1 MVTPNFDKMKVRT
14 TTFLI
19 RRKSIRKISI
29 RKICISK
36 ISIGKI
42 IVVVMIILLGK
53 EEE

>member
-1 MVTPNFDKMKVRT
+1 MVTPNFDKMKVRM

-19 RRKSIRKISI
+19 RRISI

-36 ISIGKI
+36 IIIRKI

>member
-1 MVTPNFDKMKVRT
+1 MVTPNFDKMKVRM

-19 RRKSIRKISI
+19 RRMSI

-36 ISIGKI
+36 ISIRKI
-42 IVVVMIILLGK
+42 IVVVMITLLGK